1 MKRILPILVCTL
13 FACTQIANATDRTW
27 TGAGAGGSGTV
38 FNTASN
44 WSPAGTPG
52 SADNLTINL
61 TTGASVTITLSGSI
75 TVGSLTI
82 FQNRSYYGS
91 AVADNFN
98 LNGNALTVNGDFELT
113 NHNAGLNASN
123 ITVTIPSSTFTI
135 GGNCTVTNTD
145 SYWWY
150 YMVLSAVQKQTV
162 FSNSGTFTV
171 AGTTTL
177 NSENTSTTSAVSFLT
192 ASNTAN
198 YIFNGNVILDD
209 GSGIA
214 SNTVAIG
221 SSATGGTGKFTF
233 KGNVTVGK
241 YAQTNAAFTAGTILL
256 DGAGSQTVTYN
267 NTVYN
272 FNIPNLVI
280 GGSNNPVITLSGKTA
295 TDDILGDLTLNGSS
309 VLDLGTCQWN
319 RQTAGGTFR
328 MNGTSKLRLAGS
340 SSVKNGTAA
349 TNTGSNF
356 PSGFASYSMDLTN
369 NCATVEYYGAD
380 QTIFGGLDYGSLIMS
395 GSGTITAPAGTIS
408 IYKFFNK
415 SSAVTFKHNNGT
427 IIFTGNY
434 NPKIYA
440 VSPVPDFYNL
450 SMSGGNPELVN
461 EIGVAGT
468 LTLNMSNFNINAN
481 INLRSTASKTAN
493 VIYTAGNL
501 GYGTGRFVAER
512 YVASGRKWRFLSVPT
527 NGENTQTIRSAW
539 QEGATTTGSNPK
551 PGYGMQV
558 TDNRSNY
565 AANGFDAQS
574 VSGPSVKYWNGTGY
588 TGIPNTTQA
597 LQNLTGYA
605 QTPFTAFMCFV
616 RGDRTALSTGS
627 TVSATTLRTT
637 GKIYTGD
644 QTVTVQSGN
653 VYQAIGNPY
662 ASAINLKLTP
672 YTGVL
677 ANTFYVWDPKLTG
690 AYGLGA
696 FQTVTLNGS
705 NYTVSPGGGSYPV
718 DGSANNFI
726 QSGSAFF
733 VKGSGGSIN
742 FKESS
747 KDNSS
752 VAMQRAQ
759 QGELPVVRANLF
771 LRTADA
777 TELLDGASV
786 IIDPASSNNID
797 NDDATKMVNTSENV
811 SIRKGDSL
819 IATERRKI
827 FTANDTMFLNLTG
840 VRAADYQWKVYLDD
854 IELRNCAPFMVDKF
868 TNTTTALSVSDTNAI
883 NFSIQNIA
891 GSYAADRFMIVFK
904 PSAVVPVTFVTV
916 SAVRSNDKSV
926 NIKWN
931 IENEINIASYSIE
944 YSTDGRIF
952 TAAGTKVATG
962 INAYSYVHA
971 NAPVSNCYYRI
982 KATDN
987 DGRYFY
993 SAIIKV
999 IALTDAGGISVY
1011 PNPVENKQMNV
1022 VFNKKAAGSYSL
1034 RLINAEGQVLYSKKI
1049 TVAGTNEAHILPLV
1063 NVAAGAYQLSV
1074 TDNNNTTATQSV
1086 IIR

>member
-1 MKRILPILVCTL
+1 MKRILPILTCIL
-13 FACTQIANATDRTW
+13 FACTQVANATDRTW

-38 FNTASN
+38 FNTAAN

-91 AVADNFN
+91 AIADNFN
-98 LNGNALTVNGDFELT
+98 LNGNALTVTGDFELT
-113 NHNAGLNASN
+113 NHNAGFNASN
-123 ITVTIPSSTFTI
+123 ITVTIPSSTLAI
-135 GGNCTVTNTD
+135 GGNCTVTNTN
-145 SYWWY
+145 SYAWFFIP
-150 YMVLSAVQKQTV
+150 LSAVPKQTA
-162 FSNSGTFTV
+162 FSNSGTVTV
-171 AGTTTL
+171 AGTTNL
-177 NSENTSTTSAVSFLT
+177 NSENASTASAVSFLT

-198 YIFNGNVILDD
+198 YIFTGNVILDD

-214 SNTVAIG
+214 SNTVTIG
-221 SSATGGTGKFTF
+221 VSAAGGTGKFTF
-233 KGNVTVGK
+233 KGNVTAGK
-241 YAQTNAAFTAGTILL
+241 YAQTNAAFTSGTILL
-256 DGAGSQTVTYN
+256 DGAVSQTITYN

-280 GGSNNPVITLSGKTA
+280 GSSNNPVITLSGKTA

-319 RQTAGGTFR
+319 RQTTGGTFK
-328 MNGTSKLRLAGS
+328 MNGTSKLKLAGS

-356 PSGFASYSMDLTN
+356 PSGFSSYSMDLTN

-395 GSGTITAPAGTIS
+395 GSGTITAPGGTIN

-440 VSPVPDFYNL
+440 ASPVPDFYNL
-450 SMSGGNPELVN
+450 GLSGGNPELVN

-501 GYGTGRFVAER
+501 GYGSGRFVAER
-512 YVASGRKWRFLSVPT
+512 YVASGRKWRFLAVPT

-539 QEGATTTGSNPK
+539 QEGATAIGTNPK

-558 TDNRSNY
+558 TDNKATYS
-565 AANGFDAQS
+565 ANGFDAQS

-588 TGIPNTTQA
+588 TGVPSTTQA

-627 TVSATTLRTT
+627 TIAATTLRTT

-644 QTVTVQSGN
+644 QTVTIQSGN
-653 VYQAIGNPY
+653 LYQAIGNPY
-662 ASAINLKLTP
+662 ASAVSLKLTP
-672 YTGVL
+672 YTGVI

-718 DGSANNFI
+718 DGSANNLI

-733 VKGSGGSIN
+733 VKGSGGTMN

-752 VAMQRAQ
+752 AAMQRAQ

-777 TELLDGASV
+777 TELLDGTAV
-786 IIDPASSNNID
+786 IVDPASSNNID

-819 IATERRKI
+819 IATERRKL

-840 VRAADYQWKVYLDD
+840 VRAADYQWKIYMDD

-883 NFSIQNIA
+883 SFSIQNIA

-904 PSAVVPVTFVTV
+904 PAAVVPVTFVTV
-916 SAVRSNDKSV
+916 SAVRNNDKNV
-926 NIKWN
+926 NVKWN
-931 IENEINIASYSIE
+931 IENEINIASYNIE
-944 YSTDGRIF
+944 YSTDGRTF
-952 TAAGTKVATG
+952 TTAGTKAATG
-962 INAYSYVHA
+962 TNAYSYMHA
-971 NAPVSNCYYRI
+971 NAPLSNCYYRI

-987 DGRYFY
+987 DGRYLY
-993 SAIIKV
+993 SAIVKV
-999 IALTDAGGISVY
+999 NALADATGISVY

-1022 VFNKKAAGSYSL
+1022 VFTKKAAGHYNV
-1034 RLINAEGQVLYSKKI
+1034 RLINAQGQVVYSNKI
-1049 TVAGTNEAHILPLV
+1049 TVTGTNEAHTLQVGDI
-1063 NVAAGAYQLSV
+1063 AAGVYQLSV
-1074 TDNNNTTATQSV
+1074 ADEDNVAETQSV